1 MGAATIQV
9 IMRLAIQAPSPSFIV
24 AILRSSAHFA
34 QSHLQA
40 LKGKETKGAET
51 LKRNTLNGHVLHL
64 IKVKGIRI
72 SDEKKKTEE
81 KNTNQEWGR
90 LRRIKKKC
98 GETKISFIFQ
108 GGPPLLAHSPL

>member
-1 MGAATIQV
+1 
-9 IMRLAIQAPSPSFIV
+9 
-24 AILRSSAHFA
+24 
-34 QSHLQA
+34 
-40 LKGKETKGAET
+40 
-51 LKRNTLNGHVLHL
+51 L

-98 GETKISFIFQ
+98 GETKISLVFQ
-108 GGPPLLAHSPL
+108 GGPSLLAHSPL